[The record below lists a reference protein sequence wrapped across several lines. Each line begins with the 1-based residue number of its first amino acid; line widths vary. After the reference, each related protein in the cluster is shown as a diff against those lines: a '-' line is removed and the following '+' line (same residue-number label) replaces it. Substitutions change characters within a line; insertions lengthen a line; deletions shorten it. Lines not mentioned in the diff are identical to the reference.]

1 MLLTE
6 SPLQPIGLNNKT
18 KLIIMGCVSSKAEH
32 DAVAGFATNANLF
45 QVMNVDDTGRR
56 LCPGQLEVGE
66 SDLILYQRGKTPV
79 RWPLRSL
86 RRYGFDAQL
95 FSFECGRRCPTGP
108 GIYAFHCR
116 NAEILFN
123 HVQARVA
130 ARHEEQEQLAGVLGA
145 NGNHSRSRIRHS
157 MPARSASSLLF
168 PNSNAGNSLVVDRE
182 DVEENSYLEPIRLVG
197 QQQQQGPAVWSPN
210 SRPLSSSS
218 LISSSS
224 SPISPSAA
232 GNLYAN
238 NEALLA
244 AAAAANNDTGL
255 IHHHHHHHDPS
266 TMAMTSSVTMETVLV
281 PPPIAYANLHHD
293 VNNSNATAAKDPRLM
308 MEDDL
313 SADEADNQQHLY
325 INVGPD
331 AIEAKPRSSDSNHMT
346 LPSLKQVNYVL
357 LDLDKGSDST
367 TTASVT
373 TTTGGGLQA
382 NSPEGSLASFPESPH
397 RTVNSIAAVAANA
410 TTAITDV
417 LSSSA
422 QAVISAEGYAT
433 IDFDRTAALSN
444 ATGLGVAFPNLAG
457 CEEEEQGLRKTRHNS
472 TMVGGSS
479 SSGSSHAVRLLG
491 LNRQT
496 SSVSE

>member
-1 MLLTE
+1 
-6 SPLQPIGLNNKT
+6 
-18 KLIIMGCVSSKAEH
+18 
-32 DAVAGFATNANLF
+32 
-45 QVMNVDDTGRR
+45 MNVDDTGRR

-130 ARHEEQEQLAGVLGA
+130 ARHEEQEQLAGVLAGA
-145 NGNHSRSRIRHS
+145 NSNHSRSRIRHS
-157 MPARSASSLLF
+157 MPPRSASSLLF
-168 PNSNAGNSLVVDRE
+168 PNSHAGGGGNGLAVDRE
-182 DVEENSYLEPIRLVG
+182 DAAEAEENSYLEPIRLAG
-197 QQQQQGPAVWSPN
+197 QQQQPGPAVWSPN

-244 AAAAANNDTGL
+244 AAAAAAAAANNDTGL
-255 IHHHHHHHDPS
+255 LHHHLDPS
-266 TMAMTSSVTMETVLV
+266 MMMTTGPVTMETVLV
-281 PPPIAYANLHHD
+281 PPPVAYANLHHEM
-293 VNNSNATAAKDPRLM
+293 NNSNAVKDPRLLM
-308 MEDDL
+308 ADQDDL

-331 AIEAKPRSSDSNHMT
+331 AIEVIKYN
-346 LPSLKQVNYVL
+346 Q
-357 LDLDKGSDST
+357 
-367 TTASVT
+367 
-373 TTTGGGLQA
+373 
-382 NSPEGSLASFPESPH
+382 SFEM
-397 RTVNSIAAVAANA
+397 
-410 TTAITDV
+410 
-417 LSSSA
+417 
-422 QAVISAEGYAT
+422 
-433 IDFDRTAALSN
+433 F
-444 ATGLGVAFPNLAG
+444 
-457 CEEEEQGLRKTRHNS
+457 
-472 TMVGGSS
+472 
-479 SSGSSHAVRLLG
+479 
-491 LNRQT
+491 
-496 SSVSE
+496 

>member
-1 MLLTE
+1 
-6 SPLQPIGLNNKT
+6 
-18 KLIIMGCVSSKAEH
+18 
-32 DAVAGFATNANLF
+32 
-45 QVMNVDDTGRR
+45 MNVDDTGRR

-145 NGNHSRSRIRHS
+145 NSNHSRSRIRHS
-157 MPARSASSLLF
+157 MPPRSASSLLF
-168 PNSNAGNSLVVDRE
+168 PNSNAAANSNGLVVNRDPDAGA
-182 DVEENSYLEPIRLVG
+182 DVEENSYLEPIRLTG
-197 QQQQQGPAVWSPN
+197 QQQTGPAVWSPN

-244 AAAAANNDTGL
+244 AAAAAAAAANNDTGL
-255 IHHHHHHHDPS
+255 LHHHVDPS
-266 TMAMTSSVTMETVLV
+266 MMMMTGSLTMETVLV
-281 PPPIAYANLHHD
+281 PPPVAYANLHHEM
-293 VNNSNATAAKDPRLM
+293 NNSGNAVKDPRLM
-308 MEDDL
+308 MVVDQDDL

-331 AIEAKPRSSDSNHMT
+331 AIEVIFQK
-346 LPSLKQVNYVL
+346 YY
-357 LDLDKGSDST
+357 
-367 TTASVT
+367 
-373 TTTGGGLQA
+373 
-382 NSPEGSLASFPESPH
+382 
-397 RTVNSIAAVAANA
+397 IA
-410 TTAITDV
+410 
-417 LSSSA
+417 L
-422 QAVISAEGYAT
+422 
-433 IDFDRTAALSN
+433 
-444 ATGLGVAFPNLAG
+444 
-457 CEEEEQGLRKTRHNS
+457 
-472 TMVGGSS
+472 
-479 SSGSSHAVRLLG
+479 
-491 LNRQT
+491 
-496 SSVSE
+496 

>member
-1 MLLTE
+1 MKFLLCKNQWNLLFYFY
-6 SPLQPIGLNNKT
+6 SF
-18 KLIIMGCVSSKAEH
+18 
-32 DAVAGFATNANLF
+32 GFLGEKNLEI

-66 SDLILYQRGKTPV
+66 SDLILYQRGKSPV

-130 ARHEEQEQLAGVLGA
+130 ARHEEQEQLAGVLVA
-145 NGNHSRSRIRHS
+145 NSNHSRTRIRHS
-157 MPARSASSLLF
+157 MPPRSASSLLF
-168 PNSNAGNSLVVDRE
+168 PNSSGGGGATHSSNGLAVVDRPE
-182 DVEENSYLEPIRLVG
+182 DADEEGSYLEPIRLE

-224 SPISPSAA
+224 SPISPSTA

-244 AAAAANNDTGL
+244 AAAANNDL
-255 IHHHHHHHDPS
+255 DPI
-266 TMAMTSSVTMETVLV
+266 AMIMTNSVDTVLV
-281 PPPIAYANLHHD
+281 PPPVAYANLHHHELT
-293 VNNSNATAAKDPRLM
+293 SHSLKDHRVIM
-308 MEDDL
+308 DQDDL

-331 AIEAKPRSSDSNHMT
+331 AIE
-346 LPSLKQVNYVL
+346 VL
-357 LDLDKGSDST
+357 LFIGLYLYLVMIFDL
-367 TTASVT
+367 
-373 TTTGGGLQA
+373 
-382 NSPEGSLASFPESPH
+382 
-397 RTVNSIAAVAANA
+397 I
-410 TTAITDV
+410 ITKD
-417 LSSSA
+417 
-422 QAVISAEGYAT
+422 
-433 IDFDRTAALSN
+433 
-444 ATGLGVAFPNLAG
+444 
-457 CEEEEQGLRKTRHNS
+457 
-472 TMVGGSS
+472 
-479 SSGSSHAVRLLG
+479 
-491 LNRQT
+491 
-496 SSVSE
+496 